1 MSAGA
6 ALSQEEILSSVKTV
20 AQGLEALKAEHQQIL
35 AGLVSSADSIKKESG
50 DASFVEQ
57 KAQIITKSVEA
68 LELGIGEAQV
78 SCMCYLVFVAVNILV
93 TRHIAD
99 H

>member
-1 MSAGA
+1 MSSGA
-6 ALSQEEILSSVKTV
+6 VLSQEEILSSVKTV

-35 AGLVSSADSIKKESG
+35 IGLASSVDSIKKESG

-57 KAQIITKSVEA
+57 KAQIITKSVES

-78 SCMCYLVFVAVNILV
+78 SNISCRSEYFASSTYVLPGK
-93 TRHIAD
+93 
-99 H
+99 